1 MPSIRK
7 LPKLLKLLR
16 PKNIWKCIKI
26 IVKLYFA
33 YYLVTDLILHAK
45 RISKYSKPF
54 TSAVVSYTNNYAE
67 HAKLSRSLS
76 PSDEKAEVARTKIA
90 QIRAYKKLLPFAE
103 EDMAFAKNNN
113 LIVPMSNEAQCLKI
127 LQKVSFYKIA
137 SAQSEP
143 HTFQLGT
150 ESQLFV
156 YMYNPCLFIFSEPYF
171 SCLFIFSNQ

>member
-26 IVKLYFA
+26 IVKLYVA
-33 YYLVTDLILHAK
+33 YYLVTDLILHVK

-76 PSDEKAEVARTKIA
+76 PSDEKAEAARTKIA
-90 QIRAYKKLLPFAE
+90 QIRAYKNLLPFAE

-127 LQKVSFYKIA
+127 LQKVSRCSLEVKIF
-137 SAQSEP
+137 E
-143 HTFQLGT
+143 
-150 ESQLFV
+150 
-156 YMYNPCLFIFSEPYF
+156 FSRQKLLLCNLE
-171 SCLFIFSNQ
+171 N